1 MKPIKTLISTLLGCS
16 LLVSTQIHAD
26 EDAVR
31 QSVKKAMPS
40 LKVDSIA
47 PSAVKGLYE
56 VIAGPNIL
64 YVSDSGQYLLQG
76 HLIDLVAKKDLTEQ
90 KMAGARSVALTQMGE
105 DNMIVFKPEKSKYKV
120 SIFTDID
127 CGYCRKLHTEMDK
140 YLAEGI
146 AIQYMFYPR
155 AGKGSASY
163 KKAVSVWCAD
173 DRNKALTVAKNGGEL
188 EEKTCENPV
197 DKHMEL
203 ATRFEVRGTPMIVT
217 ESGTVLPGY
226 VPADRLAK
234 VLASE

>member
-1 MKPIKTLISTLLGCS
+1 MKPFKTLISTLLGCS

-40 LKVDSIA
+40 LKIDSIT

-56 VIAGPNIL
+56 VMAGPNIL

-76 HLIDLVAKKDLTEQ
+76 HLIDLVAKKDLTEL
-90 KMAGARSVALTQMGE
+90 KMAGARSVALTEMGE
-105 DNMIVFKPEKSKYKV
+105 GNMIIFKPEKSKYKV

-127 CGYCRKLHTEMDK
+127 CGYCRKLHAEIDK

-146 AIQYMFYPR
+146 TIQYMFYPR
-155 AGKGSASY
+155 AGKGSAAY

-173 DRNKALTVAKNGGEL
+173 DRNKALTVAKNGGDL
-188 EEKTCENPV
+188 EQKTCENPV

-203 ATRFEVRGTPMIVT
+203 ATKFEVRGTPMIVT
-217 ESGTVLPGY
+217 ESGTILPGY
-226 VPADRLAK
+226 VPADRLAT

>member
-1 MKPIKTLISTLLGCS
+1 MKPFKTLISTLLGCS
-16 LLVSTQIHAD
+16 LLVSAQIHAD

-188 EEKTCENPV
+188 EEKTCDNPV

-203 ATRFEVRGTPMIVT
+203 ATKFEVRGTPMIVT